1 MNNLDSDPWAIIPQL
16 LLIVLLTAINA
27 FFASAEMAIVSINK
41 SKVRKL
47 KEEGNTKAKLLEE
60 LIEEPSNFLST
71 IQIGITLAGF
81 FSSAS
86 AATGISE
93 HISGLLAPFNI
104 PYANEISMIGVTLI
118 LSYFTLV
125 FGELVPKRIALKKAE
140 KISLISVKPIY
151 FISKIA
157 KPFIKLLSLSTT
169 LVLKITRNNDADIE
183 EKVSEEEI
191 KSLISQSQEDGCI
204 ERDEE
209 EMIYGV
215 FDFNDKTAKEI
226 MTPRN
231 ELFAIDME
239 DDINHILDDVLSSS
253 YSRIPVYKD
262 TIDNI
267 VGILYTKDLLVEAR
281 RVGFDNIQLK
291 NILQKPFFALETR
304 RTNELFKVL
313 KDKKVHLAILFD
325 EYGGT
330 VGIVTM
336 EDLIE
341 EIVGD
346 IEDEYDSEECLV
358 TKIDENNFFV
368 KASMTVTDFNDLFD
382 LDIEIGEYD
391 TLNGYLLT
399 KLNRIPDEG
408 SNFQLQDIE
417 FTVIKVEN
425 RRIEN
430 IKITL
435 KDKCEESLP

>member
-1 MNNLDSDPWAIIPQL
+1 MNNLDSDPGAIIPQL
-16 LLIVLLTAINA
+16 LLIVLLTTINA

-47 KEEGNTKAKLLEE
+47 KEEGNIKAKLIEE

-93 HISGLLAPFNI
+93 HISKLLSPFNI
-104 PYANEISMIGVTLI
+104 PYSNEISMICVTLI

-169 LVLKITRNNDADIE
+169 LILKITRNNETDIE
-183 EKVSEEEI
+183 EKISEEEI

-209 EMIYGV
+209 EMIYSV
-215 FDFNDKTAKEI
+215 FNFNDKTAKEI

-231 ELFAIDME
+231 ELFAINIE
-239 DDINHILDDVLSSS
+239 DDINIILDNVLSSS

-262 TIDNI
+262 NIDNI
-267 VGILYTKDLLVEAR
+267 IGILYIKDLLIEAK

-291 NILQKPFFALETR
+291 NILQKPFFTLETR

-313 KDKKVHLAILFD
+313 KDRKVHLAILFD

-368 KASMTVTDFNDLFD
+368 KASMTVNDFNDLFNIN
-382 LDIEIGEYD
+382 IEIGDYD

-399 KLNRIPDEG
+399 KLNKIPDEG
-408 SNFQLQDIE
+408 SSFKFNDID
-417 FTVIKVEN
+417 FTIVKVKN
-425 RRIEN
+425 RRIES

-435 KDKCEESLP
+435 NYK

>member
-1 MNNLDSDPWAIIPQL
+1 MNNLDSDPGAIIPQL
-16 LLIVLLTAINA
+16 ILIVLLTAINA
-27 FFASAEMAIVSINK
+27 FFASAEMAIVSVNK

-86 AATGISE
+86 AATGISN
-93 HISGLLAPFNI
+93 HISKLLSPFNI
-104 PYANEISMIGVTLI
+104 PYTNEISMIVVTLI

-140 KISLISVKPIY
+140 KISLLSVKPIY

-157 KPFIKLLSLSTT
+157 KPFIKLLSLSTS
-169 LVLKITRNNDADIE
+169 LVLKITKNNDSDIE

-191 KSLISQSQEDGCI
+191 KSLISQSKEDGCI

-215 FDFNDKTAKEI
+215 FEFNDKAVREI

-231 ELFAIDME
+231 ELFAIDIE
-239 DDINHILDDVLSSS
+239 DDINHILDEVLSSS

-267 VGILYTKDLLVEAR
+267 IGILYTKDLLIEAR
-281 RVGFDNIQLK
+281 KVGFENINLK
-291 NILQKPFFALETR
+291 DILQDPFFVLETKR
-304 RTNELFKVL
+304 ANELFKIL

-341 EIVGD
+341 EIMGD
-346 IEDEYDSEECLV
+346 IEDEYDTEESIV
-358 TKIDENNFFV
+358 RKIDEKNFFV
-368 KASMTVTDFNDLFD
+368 KASMSVNDFNDLFD
-382 LDIEIGEYD
+382 TDIETGDYD

-399 KLNRIPDEG
+399 KLNKIPEE
-408 SNFQLQDIE
+408 NTQFQLE
-417 FTVIKVEN
+417 NMNFTIIKVEN
-425 RRIEN
+425 RRIEDV
-430 IKITL
+430 KITL
-435 KDKCEESLP
+435 KDKCLESLS